1 MPQSI
6 LLKIIGIDC
15 VKLGAPNA
23 KKGIQL
29 FHSDQLAVN
38 RGQKMF
44 PIGGTIVNRLN
55 YLQSEMAFR
64 ILQKT
69 GKKRW

>member
-38 RGQKMF
+38 SGQKMF
-44 PIGGTIVNRLN
+44 PKGSTIVNQPN
-55 YLQSEMAFR
+55 YQQPEMAFR
-64 ILQKT
+64 ILHKT